1 MSLRD
6 TDSNQESMIH
16 SPLNL
21 NLMTGI
27 SMHISESKT
36 FYISVVVKKEV
47 CVDSNNITLLCA
59 ILLPKYFNESFHD
72 DNLPFLDTLQ

>member
-6 TDSNQESMIH
+6 TDSNQESMTH

-27 SMHISESKT
+27 STHSDNWIQS
-36 FYISVVVKKEV
+36 
-47 CVDSNNITLLCA
+47 
-59 ILLPKYFNESFHD
+59 ILDKCGC
-72 DNLPFLDTLQ
+72 